1 MQIKFVESYF
11 YNMAFEELISIERVD
26 KLTKKEF
33 MECYYRPQ
41 KPVVITNQIDDW
53 PAYTKWNFQFLREV
67 AGEKKVPLYD
77 GRKTDYTKKVN
88 EPDFT
93 KTMSEYIDILE
104 QGPTDLRIF
113 LYNLMKDVPVMKS
126 DMQWPDLGPRLL
138 KSLPLVFFGGEDAKV
153 FMHYDIDFPNIFHIH
168 FAGRKQCILVDPKES
183 KYMYRLPYSWLCN
196 ESIDFDNPD
205 YEKFPALKKVKP
217 YITHLEHGEMLYMP
231 EGWWHYMKY
240 LTPGFSLSLR
250 SLAGRPKNLF
260 RGLANVTLIRHYD
273 NWMRRHM
280 GQQWLDYKDRES
292 VKRTNEY
299 LLREGTGE
307 RA

>member
-1 MQIKFVESYF
+1 
-11 YNMAFEELISIERVD
+11 MAFKEFITIERVD

-33 MECYYRPQ
+33 IERYYKPQ
-41 KPVVITNQIDDW
+41 KPVVITNQIEDW
-53 PAYTKWNFQFLREV
+53 PAYTKWNFPFLREV
-67 AGEKKVPLYD
+67 AGEKTVPLYD

-88 EPDFT
+88 EPDF
-93 KTMSEYIDILE
+93 KMTMSEYIDILE
-104 QGPTDLRIF
+104 KGPTDLRIF
-113 LYNLMKDVPVMKS
+113 LYNLMKDVPSMKY
-126 DMQWPDLGPRLL
+126 DMHWPDLGPRLL
-138 KSLPLVFFGGEDAKV
+138 KNLPLVFFGGEDAKV

-168 FAGRKQCILVDPKES
+168 FAGRKQCLLIDPKES

-196 ESIDFDNPD
+196 ENIDFDNPD

-217 YITHLEHGEMLYMP
+217 YITHLEHGDMLYMP

-260 RGLANVTLIRHYD
+260 RGLANVALIRHYD
-273 NWMRRHM
+273 NWMRRYK

-292 VKRTNEY
+292 LRRTNE
-299 LLREGTGE
+299 LLFREESQTVRGN
-307 RA
+307 